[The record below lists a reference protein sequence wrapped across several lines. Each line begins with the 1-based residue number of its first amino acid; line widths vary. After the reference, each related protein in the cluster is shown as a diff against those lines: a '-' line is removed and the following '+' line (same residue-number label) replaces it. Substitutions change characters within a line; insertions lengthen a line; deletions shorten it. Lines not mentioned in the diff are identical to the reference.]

1 MAIGLAIGAPGGI
14 LLGLWLGRSPRVA
27 SLLYPFVVVL
37 NSVPVVAL
45 APLLIMWFGLG
56 MEPKVALVALVSF
69 LLLFFNTFAGAQAV
83 DRDLIESLALMGA
96 NRREQ
101 FRMAIAPA
109 CLTWIFAGLKN
120 ALPYALI
127 AATIGE
133 MMVARAGLGFP
144 DHLGLGDLR
153 HDGTLRRAGRADAA
167 GRCHQYACR
176 ALGSLVLALA
186 TRGGDAAMI
195 WLGRAAIL
203 LGFLA
208 AWQLASGRLI
218 PKMFVSDPVSIGMTI
233 AQWIQDGSLWNHVA
247 TSLITLLIGY
257 VLGAA
262 IGIAAGFLLGL
273 MRFADRTLAPFIAA
287 FYGLPKV
294 ALLPL
299 FVIFLGIGIES
310 KVALVA
316 VVVAFLLFYNTRDG
330 VRDIDPDL
338 IDSLRLLG
346 ATQFE
351 ILRKVLFP
359 AALPWIYT
367 GLRVAVGYALTTT
380 VVGEVLSSN
389 RGIGYLIESSAGR
402 FNSAGVFAAVVVLV
416 VLSLIITATLS
427 RMELSSSR
435 WRM

>member
-1 MAIGLAIGAPGGI
+1 
-14 LLGLWLGRSPRVA
+14 
-27 SLLYPFVVVL
+27 
-37 NSVPVVAL
+37 
-45 APLLIMWFGLG
+45 
-56 MEPKVALVALVSF
+56 
-69 LLLFFNTFAGAQAV
+69 
-83 DRDLIESLALMGA
+83 
-96 NRREQ
+96 
-101 FRMAIAPA
+101 
-109 CLTWIFAGLKN
+109 
-120 ALPYALI
+120 
-127 AATIGE
+127 
-133 MMVARAGLGFP
+133 
-144 DHLGLGDLR
+144 
-153 HDGTLRRAGRADAA
+153 
-167 GRCHQYACR
+167 
-176 ALGSLVLALA
+176 
-186 TRGGDAAMI
+186 MI

-203 LGFLA
+203 LAFLV
-208 AWQLASGRLI
+208 AWQLGSGTLI
-218 PKMFVSDPVSIGMTI
+218 PKMFVSDPISIGTTI
-233 AQWIQDGSLWNHVA
+233 VQWIEDGSLWNHLA
-247 TSLITLLIGY
+247 TSLVTLLIGY

-262 IGIAAGFLLGL
+262 IGIVAGFLLGL
-273 MRFADRTLAPFIAA
+273 IRFADRTLAPFIAA

-346 ATQFE
+346 ATQLE

>member
-1 MAIGLAIGAPGGI
+1 
-14 LLGLWLGRSPRVA
+14 
-27 SLLYPFVVVL
+27 
-37 NSVPVVAL
+37 
-45 APLLIMWFGLG
+45 
-56 MEPKVALVALVSF
+56 
-69 LLLFFNTFAGAQAV
+69 
-83 DRDLIESLALMGA
+83 
-96 NRREQ
+96 
-101 FRMAIAPA
+101 
-109 CLTWIFAGLKN
+109 
-120 ALPYALI
+120 
-127 AATIGE
+127 
-133 MMVARAGLGFP
+133 
-144 DHLGLGDLR
+144 
-153 HDGTLRRAGRADAA
+153 
-167 GRCHQYACR
+167 
-176 ALGSLVLALA
+176 
-186 TRGGDAAMI
+186 
-195 WLGRAAIL
+195 
-203 LGFLA
+203 
-208 AWQLASGRLI
+208 
-218 PKMFVSDPVSIGMTI
+218 MFVSDPISIGTTI
-233 AQWIQDGSLWNHVA
+233 AHWIEDGSLWNHLA
-247 TSLITLLIGY
+247 TSLVTLLIGY
-257 VLGAA
+257 ALGAA
-262 IGIAAGFLLGL
+262 IGIVAGFLLGL
-273 MRFADRTLAPFIAA
+273 MRFTDRTLAPFIAA

-346 ATQFE
+346 ATQLE

>member
-1 MAIGLAIGAPGGI
+1 
-14 LLGLWLGRSPRVA
+14 
-27 SLLYPFVVVL
+27 
-37 NSVPVVAL
+37 
-45 APLLIMWFGLG
+45 
-56 MEPKVALVALVSF
+56 
-69 LLLFFNTFAGAQAV
+69 
-83 DRDLIESLALMGA
+83 
-96 NRREQ
+96 
-101 FRMAIAPA
+101 
-109 CLTWIFAGLKN
+109 
-120 ALPYALI
+120 
-127 AATIGE
+127 
-133 MMVARAGLGFP
+133 
-144 DHLGLGDLR
+144 
-153 HDGTLRRAGRADAA
+153 
-167 GRCHQYACR
+167 
-176 ALGSLVLALA
+176 
-186 TRGGDAAMI
+186 MI

-203 LGFLA
+203 LAFLV
-208 AWQLASGRLI
+208 AWQLASGTLI
-218 PKMFVSDPVSIGMTI
+218 PKMFVSDPISIGTTI
-233 AQWIQDGSLWNHVA
+233 AQWVADGSLWNHLA
-247 TSLITLLIGY
+247 TSLVTLLIGY
-257 VLGAA
+257 LLGAA
-262 IGIAAGFLLGL
+262 IGIVAGFLLGL

-338 IDSLRLLG
+338 IDSLRMLG
-346 ATQFE
+346 ATQLE

>member
-1 MAIGLAIGAPGGI
+1 
-14 LLGLWLGRSPRVA
+14 
-27 SLLYPFVVVL
+27 
-37 NSVPVVAL
+37 
-45 APLLIMWFGLG
+45 
-56 MEPKVALVALVSF
+56 
-69 LLLFFNTFAGAQAV
+69 
-83 DRDLIESLALMGA
+83 
-96 NRREQ
+96 
-101 FRMAIAPA
+101 
-109 CLTWIFAGLKN
+109 
-120 ALPYALI
+120 
-127 AATIGE
+127 
-133 MMVARAGLGFP
+133 
-144 DHLGLGDLR
+144 
-153 HDGTLRRAGRADAA
+153 
-167 GRCHQYACR
+167 
-176 ALGSLVLALA
+176 
-186 TRGGDAAMI
+186 MI

-402 FNSAGVFAAVVVLV
+402 FNSAGVFGAVVVLV

>member
-1 MAIGLAIGAPGGI
+1 
-14 LLGLWLGRSPRVA
+14 
-27 SLLYPFVVVL
+27 
-37 NSVPVVAL
+37 
-45 APLLIMWFGLG
+45 
-56 MEPKVALVALVSF
+56 
-69 LLLFFNTFAGAQAV
+69 
-83 DRDLIESLALMGA
+83 
-96 NRREQ
+96 
-101 FRMAIAPA
+101 
-109 CLTWIFAGLKN
+109 
-120 ALPYALI
+120 
-127 AATIGE
+127 
-133 MMVARAGLGFP
+133 
-144 DHLGLGDLR
+144 
-153 HDGTLRRAGRADAA
+153 
-167 GRCHQYACR
+167 
-176 ALGSLVLALA
+176 
-186 TRGGDAAMI
+186 MI

-218 PKMFVSDPVSIGMTI
+218 PKMFVSDPVSIGTTI
-233 AQWIQDGSLWNHVA
+233 AQWIQDGSLWNHVT

-257 VLGAA
+257 VLGAT

-287 FYGLPKV
+287 LYGLPKV

-346 ATQFE
+346 ATQLE

>member
-1 MAIGLAIGAPGGI
+1 
-14 LLGLWLGRSPRVA
+14 
-27 SLLYPFVVVL
+27 
-37 NSVPVVAL
+37 
-45 APLLIMWFGLG
+45 
-56 MEPKVALVALVSF
+56 
-69 LLLFFNTFAGAQAV
+69 
-83 DRDLIESLALMGA
+83 
-96 NRREQ
+96 
-101 FRMAIAPA
+101 
-109 CLTWIFAGLKN
+109 
-120 ALPYALI
+120 
-127 AATIGE
+127 
-133 MMVARAGLGFP
+133 
-144 DHLGLGDLR
+144 
-153 HDGTLRRAGRADAA
+153 
-167 GRCHQYACR
+167 
-176 ALGSLVLALA
+176 
-186 TRGGDAAMI
+186 MI

-218 PKMFVSDPVSIGMTI
+218 PKMFVSDPVSIGTTI
-233 AQWIQDGSLWNHVA
+233 AQWIQDGSLWNHVT

-257 VLGAA
+257 VLGAT

-287 FYGLPKV
+287 LYGLPKV

-346 ATQFE
+346 ATQLE
-351 ILRKVLFP
+351 TLRKVMLP

>member
-1 MAIGLAIGAPGGI
+1 
-14 LLGLWLGRSPRVA
+14 
-27 SLLYPFVVVL
+27 
-37 NSVPVVAL
+37 
-45 APLLIMWFGLG
+45 
-56 MEPKVALVALVSF
+56 
-69 LLLFFNTFAGAQAV
+69 
-83 DRDLIESLALMGA
+83 
-96 NRREQ
+96 
-101 FRMAIAPA
+101 
-109 CLTWIFAGLKN
+109 
-120 ALPYALI
+120 
-127 AATIGE
+127 
-133 MMVARAGLGFP
+133 
-144 DHLGLGDLR
+144 
-153 HDGTLRRAGRADAA
+153 
-167 GRCHQYACR
+167 
-176 ALGSLVLALA
+176 
-186 TRGGDAAMI
+186 MI
-195 WLGRAAIL
+195 WLGRGAIL
-203 LGFLA
+203 LAFLV
-208 AWQLASGRLI
+208 AWQLASGTLI
-218 PKMFVSDPVSIGMTI
+218 PKMFVSDPISIGTTI
-233 AQWIQDGSLWNHVA
+233 VQWVADGSLWNHLT

-257 VLGAA
+257 VLGGA
-262 IGIAAGFLLGL
+262 IGIVAGFLLGL
-273 MRFADRTLAPFIAA
+273 MRFTDRTLAPFIAA

-346 ATQFE
+346 ATQLE

>member
-1 MAIGLAIGAPGGI
+1 
-14 LLGLWLGRSPRVA
+14 
-27 SLLYPFVVVL
+27 
-37 NSVPVVAL
+37 
-45 APLLIMWFGLG
+45 
-56 MEPKVALVALVSF
+56 
-69 LLLFFNTFAGAQAV
+69 
-83 DRDLIESLALMGA
+83 
-96 NRREQ
+96 
-101 FRMAIAPA
+101 
-109 CLTWIFAGLKN
+109 
-120 ALPYALI
+120 
-127 AATIGE
+127 
-133 MMVARAGLGFP
+133 
-144 DHLGLGDLR
+144 
-153 HDGTLRRAGRADAA
+153 
-167 GRCHQYACR
+167 
-176 ALGSLVLALA
+176 
-186 TRGGDAAMI
+186 MI

-203 LGFLA
+203 LAFLV
-208 AWQLASGRLI
+208 AWQLASGTLI
-218 PKMFVSDPVSIGMTI
+218 PKMFVSDPISIGTTI
-233 AQWIQDGSLWNHVA
+233 AHWIEDGSLWNHLA
-247 TSLITLLIGY
+247 TSLVTLLIGY

-262 IGIAAGFLLGL
+262 IGIVAGFLLGL
-273 MRFADRTLAPFIAA
+273 LRFTDRTLAPFIAA

-346 ATQFE
+346 ATQLE
-351 ILRKVLFP
+351 ILRKVMFP

-416 VLSLIITATLS
+416 VLSLVITATLS

>member
-1 MAIGLAIGAPGGI
+1 
-14 LLGLWLGRSPRVA
+14 
-27 SLLYPFVVVL
+27 
-37 NSVPVVAL
+37 
-45 APLLIMWFGLG
+45 
-56 MEPKVALVALVSF
+56 
-69 LLLFFNTFAGAQAV
+69 
-83 DRDLIESLALMGA
+83 
-96 NRREQ
+96 
-101 FRMAIAPA
+101 
-109 CLTWIFAGLKN
+109 
-120 ALPYALI
+120 
-127 AATIGE
+127 
-133 MMVARAGLGFP
+133 
-144 DHLGLGDLR
+144 
-153 HDGTLRRAGRADAA
+153 
-167 GRCHQYACR
+167 
-176 ALGSLVLALA
+176 
-186 TRGGDAAMI
+186 MI
-195 WLGRAAIL
+195 WLGRLAIL
-203 LGFLA
+203 LAFLV
-208 AWQLASGRLI
+208 AWQLASGTLI
-218 PKMFVSDPVSIGMTI
+218 PKMFVSDPISIGTTI
-233 AQWIQDGSLWNHVA
+233 VQWIADGSLWNHLA
-247 TSLITLLIGY
+247 TSLVTLLIGY

-262 IGIAAGFLLGL
+262 IGIVAGFLLGL
-273 MRFADRTLAPFIAA
+273 MRFTDRTLAPFIAA

-346 ATQFE
+346 ATQLE

>member
-1 MAIGLAIGAPGGI
+1 
-14 LLGLWLGRSPRVA
+14 
-27 SLLYPFVVVL
+27 
-37 NSVPVVAL
+37 
-45 APLLIMWFGLG
+45 
-56 MEPKVALVALVSF
+56 
-69 LLLFFNTFAGAQAV
+69 
-83 DRDLIESLALMGA
+83 
-96 NRREQ
+96 
-101 FRMAIAPA
+101 
-109 CLTWIFAGLKN
+109 
-120 ALPYALI
+120 
-127 AATIGE
+127 
-133 MMVARAGLGFP
+133 
-144 DHLGLGDLR
+144 
-153 HDGTLRRAGRADAA
+153 
-167 GRCHQYACR
+167 
-176 ALGSLVLALA
+176 
-186 TRGGDAAMI
+186 MI

-203 LGFLA
+203 LAFLV
-208 AWQLASGRLI
+208 AWQLASGPLI

-233 AQWIQDGSLWNHVA
+233 VQWIEDGSLWNHLA
-247 TSLITLLIGY
+247 TSLVTLLIGY

-262 IGIAAGFLLGL
+262 IGIVAGFLLGL

-346 ATQFE
+346 ATQLE

>member
-1 MAIGLAIGAPGGI
+1 
-14 LLGLWLGRSPRVA
+14 
-27 SLLYPFVVVL
+27 
-37 NSVPVVAL
+37 
-45 APLLIMWFGLG
+45 
-56 MEPKVALVALVSF
+56 
-69 LLLFFNTFAGAQAV
+69 
-83 DRDLIESLALMGA
+83 
-96 NRREQ
+96 
-101 FRMAIAPA
+101 
-109 CLTWIFAGLKN
+109 
-120 ALPYALI
+120 
-127 AATIGE
+127 
-133 MMVARAGLGFP
+133 
-144 DHLGLGDLR
+144 
-153 HDGTLRRAGRADAA
+153 
-167 GRCHQYACR
+167 
-176 ALGSLVLALA
+176 
-186 TRGGDAAMI
+186 MI

-203 LGFLA
+203 LAFLV
-208 AWQLASGRLI
+208 AWQLASGTLI
-218 PKMFVSDPVSIGMTI
+218 PKMFVSDPISIGTTI
-233 AQWIQDGSLWNHVA
+233 VQWIEDGSLWNHLA
-247 TSLITLLIGY
+247 TSLVTLLIGY

-262 IGIAAGFLLGL
+262 IGIVAGFLLGL
-273 MRFADRTLAPFIAA
+273 IRFADRTLAPFIAA

-338 IDSLRLLG
+338 IGSLRLLG
-346 ATQFE
+346 ATQLE

>member
-1 MAIGLAIGAPGGI
+1 
-14 LLGLWLGRSPRVA
+14 
-27 SLLYPFVVVL
+27 
-37 NSVPVVAL
+37 
-45 APLLIMWFGLG
+45 
-56 MEPKVALVALVSF
+56 
-69 LLLFFNTFAGAQAV
+69 
-83 DRDLIESLALMGA
+83 
-96 NRREQ
+96 
-101 FRMAIAPA
+101 
-109 CLTWIFAGLKN
+109 
-120 ALPYALI
+120 
-127 AATIGE
+127 
-133 MMVARAGLGFP
+133 
-144 DHLGLGDLR
+144 
-153 HDGTLRRAGRADAA
+153 
-167 GRCHQYACR
+167 
-176 ALGSLVLALA
+176 
-186 TRGGDAAMI
+186 MI

-203 LGFLA
+203 LAFLV
-208 AWQLASGRLI
+208 AWQLASGTLI
-218 PKMFVSDPVSIGMTI
+218 PKMFVSDPISIGTTI
-233 AQWIQDGSLWNHVA
+233 AHWIADGSLWNHLA
-247 TSLITLLIGY
+247 TSLVTLLIGY

-262 IGIAAGFLLGL
+262 IGIVAGFLLGL
-273 MRFADRTLAPFIAA
+273 MRFTDRTLAPFIAA

-346 ATQFE
+346 ATQLE

-435 WRM
+435 WRV

>member
-1 MAIGLAIGAPGGI
+1 
-14 LLGLWLGRSPRVA
+14 
-27 SLLYPFVVVL
+27 
-37 NSVPVVAL
+37 
-45 APLLIMWFGLG
+45 
-56 MEPKVALVALVSF
+56 
-69 LLLFFNTFAGAQAV
+69 
-83 DRDLIESLALMGA
+83 
-96 NRREQ
+96 
-101 FRMAIAPA
+101 
-109 CLTWIFAGLKN
+109 
-120 ALPYALI
+120 
-127 AATIGE
+127 
-133 MMVARAGLGFP
+133 
-144 DHLGLGDLR
+144 
-153 HDGTLRRAGRADAA
+153 
-167 GRCHQYACR
+167 
-176 ALGSLVLALA
+176 
-186 TRGGDAAMI
+186 MI

-208 AWQLASGRLI
+208 AWQLASGRLV
-218 PKMFVSDPVSIGMTI
+218 PKMFVSDPISIGTTI

-257 VLGAA
+257 VLGAT

-346 ATQFE
+346 ATQLE

-427 RMELSSSR
+427 RMELSSLR
-435 WRM
+435 WRV

>member
-1 MAIGLAIGAPGGI
+1 
-14 LLGLWLGRSPRVA
+14 
-27 SLLYPFVVVL
+27 
-37 NSVPVVAL
+37 
-45 APLLIMWFGLG
+45 
-56 MEPKVALVALVSF
+56 
-69 LLLFFNTFAGAQAV
+69 
-83 DRDLIESLALMGA
+83 
-96 NRREQ
+96 
-101 FRMAIAPA
+101 
-109 CLTWIFAGLKN
+109 
-120 ALPYALI
+120 
-127 AATIGE
+127 
-133 MMVARAGLGFP
+133 
-144 DHLGLGDLR
+144 
-153 HDGTLRRAGRADAA
+153 
-167 GRCHQYACR
+167 
-176 ALGSLVLALA
+176 
-186 TRGGDAAMI
+186 MI

-203 LGFLA
+203 LAFLV
-208 AWQLASGRLI
+208 AWQLASGTLI
-218 PKMFVSDPVSIGMTI
+218 PKMFVSDPISIGTTI
-233 AQWIQDGSLWNHVA
+233 VQWIEDGSLWNHLA
-247 TSLITLLIGY
+247 TSLVTLLIGY

-262 IGIAAGFLLGL
+262 IGIVAGFLLGL
-273 MRFADRTLAPFIAA
+273 IRFADRTLAPFIAA

-330 VRDIDPDL
+330 VRNIDPDL

-346 ATQFE
+346 ATQLE

>member
-1 MAIGLAIGAPGGI
+1 
-14 LLGLWLGRSPRVA
+14 
-27 SLLYPFVVVL
+27 
-37 NSVPVVAL
+37 
-45 APLLIMWFGLG
+45 
-56 MEPKVALVALVSF
+56 
-69 LLLFFNTFAGAQAV
+69 
-83 DRDLIESLALMGA
+83 
-96 NRREQ
+96 
-101 FRMAIAPA
+101 
-109 CLTWIFAGLKN
+109 
-120 ALPYALI
+120 
-127 AATIGE
+127 
-133 MMVARAGLGFP
+133 
-144 DHLGLGDLR
+144 
-153 HDGTLRRAGRADAA
+153 
-167 GRCHQYACR
+167 
-176 ALGSLVLALA
+176 
-186 TRGGDAAMI
+186 MI
-195 WLGRAAIL
+195 WLGRTAIL
-203 LGFLA
+203 LAFLI
-208 AWQLASGRLI
+208 AWQLASGTLI
-218 PKMFVSDPVSIGMTI
+218 PKMFVSDPVSIGTI
-233 AQWIQDGSLWNHVA
+233 IVQWIQDGSLWNHLA

-330 VRDIDPDL
+330 VRDIDPGL
-338 IDSLRLLG
+338 IDSLHLLG
-346 ATQFE
+346 ATQTE
-351 ILRKVLFP
+351 ILRKVMLP

>member
-1 MAIGLAIGAPGGI
+1 
-14 LLGLWLGRSPRVA
+14 
-27 SLLYPFVVVL
+27 
-37 NSVPVVAL
+37 
-45 APLLIMWFGLG
+45 
-56 MEPKVALVALVSF
+56 
-69 LLLFFNTFAGAQAV
+69 
-83 DRDLIESLALMGA
+83 
-96 NRREQ
+96 
-101 FRMAIAPA
+101 
-109 CLTWIFAGLKN
+109 
-120 ALPYALI
+120 
-127 AATIGE
+127 
-133 MMVARAGLGFP
+133 
-144 DHLGLGDLR
+144 
-153 HDGTLRRAGRADAA
+153 
-167 GRCHQYACR
+167 
-176 ALGSLVLALA
+176 
-186 TRGGDAAMI
+186 MI

-203 LGFLA
+203 LAFLI
-208 AWQLASGRLI
+208 AWQLASGPLI
-218 PKMFVSDPVSIGMTI
+218 PKMFVSDPISIGTTI
-233 AQWIQDGSLWNHVA
+233 AQWVTDGSLWNHLA
-247 TSLITLLIGY
+247 TSLVTLLIGY

-262 IGIAAGFLLGL
+262 IGIVAGFLLGL

-346 ATQFE
+346 ATQLE

>member
-1 MAIGLAIGAPGGI
+1 
-14 LLGLWLGRSPRVA
+14 
-27 SLLYPFVVVL
+27 
-37 NSVPVVAL
+37 
-45 APLLIMWFGLG
+45 
-56 MEPKVALVALVSF
+56 
-69 LLLFFNTFAGAQAV
+69 
-83 DRDLIESLALMGA
+83 
-96 NRREQ
+96 
-101 FRMAIAPA
+101 
-109 CLTWIFAGLKN
+109 
-120 ALPYALI
+120 
-127 AATIGE
+127 
-133 MMVARAGLGFP
+133 
-144 DHLGLGDLR
+144 
-153 HDGTLRRAGRADAA
+153 
-167 GRCHQYACR
+167 
-176 ALGSLVLALA
+176 
-186 TRGGDAAMI
+186 MI

-203 LGFLA
+203 LAFLV
-208 AWQLASGRLI
+208 AWQLASGTLI
-218 PKMFVSDPVSIGMTI
+218 LKMFVSDPISIGTTI
-233 AQWIQDGSLWNHVA
+233 AHWIEDGSLWNHLA
-247 TSLITLLIGY
+247 TSLVTLLIGY
-257 VLGAA
+257 ALGAA
-262 IGIAAGFLLGL
+262 IGIVAGFLLGL
-273 MRFADRTLAPFIAA
+273 MRFTDRTLAPFIAA

-346 ATQFE
+346 ATQLE

>member
-1 MAIGLAIGAPGGI
+1 
-14 LLGLWLGRSPRVA
+14 
-27 SLLYPFVVVL
+27 
-37 NSVPVVAL
+37 
-45 APLLIMWFGLG
+45 
-56 MEPKVALVALVSF
+56 
-69 LLLFFNTFAGAQAV
+69 
-83 DRDLIESLALMGA
+83 
-96 NRREQ
+96 
-101 FRMAIAPA
+101 
-109 CLTWIFAGLKN
+109 
-120 ALPYALI
+120 
-127 AATIGE
+127 
-133 MMVARAGLGFP
+133 
-144 DHLGLGDLR
+144 
-153 HDGTLRRAGRADAA
+153 
-167 GRCHQYACR
+167 
-176 ALGSLVLALA
+176 
-186 TRGGDAAMI
+186 MI

-203 LGFLA
+203 LAFLV
-208 AWQLASGRLI
+208 AWQLASGTLI
-218 PKMFVSDPVSIGMTI
+218 PKMFVSDPISIGTTI
-233 AQWIQDGSLWNHVA
+233 AHWIEDGSLWNHLA
-247 TSLITLLIGY
+247 TSLVTLLIGY
-257 VLGAA
+257 ALGAA
-262 IGIAAGFLLGL
+262 IGIVAGFLLGL
-273 MRFADRTLAPFIAA
+273 MRFTDRTLAPFIAA

-346 ATQFE
+346 ATQLE

>member
-1 MAIGLAIGAPGGI
+1 
-14 LLGLWLGRSPRVA
+14 
-27 SLLYPFVVVL
+27 
-37 NSVPVVAL
+37 
-45 APLLIMWFGLG
+45 
-56 MEPKVALVALVSF
+56 
-69 LLLFFNTFAGAQAV
+69 
-83 DRDLIESLALMGA
+83 
-96 NRREQ
+96 
-101 FRMAIAPA
+101 
-109 CLTWIFAGLKN
+109 
-120 ALPYALI
+120 
-127 AATIGE
+127 
-133 MMVARAGLGFP
+133 
-144 DHLGLGDLR
+144 
-153 HDGTLRRAGRADAA
+153 
-167 GRCHQYACR
+167 
-176 ALGSLVLALA
+176 
-186 TRGGDAAMI
+186 MI

-203 LGFLA
+203 LAFLV
-208 AWQLASGRLI
+208 AWQLASGTLI
-218 PKMFVSDPVSIGMTI
+218 PKMFVSDPISIGTTI
-233 AQWIQDGSLWNHVA
+233 VQWIEDGSLWNHLA
-247 TSLITLLIGY
+247 TSLVTLLIGY

-262 IGIAAGFLLGL
+262 IGIVAGFLLGL
-273 MRFADRTLAPFIAA
+273 IRFADRTLAPFIAA

-346 ATQFE
+346 ATQLE

>member
-1 MAIGLAIGAPGGI
+1 
-14 LLGLWLGRSPRVA
+14 
-27 SLLYPFVVVL
+27 
-37 NSVPVVAL
+37 
-45 APLLIMWFGLG
+45 
-56 MEPKVALVALVSF
+56 
-69 LLLFFNTFAGAQAV
+69 
-83 DRDLIESLALMGA
+83 
-96 NRREQ
+96 
-101 FRMAIAPA
+101 
-109 CLTWIFAGLKN
+109 
-120 ALPYALI
+120 
-127 AATIGE
+127 
-133 MMVARAGLGFP
+133 
-144 DHLGLGDLR
+144 
-153 HDGTLRRAGRADAA
+153 
-167 GRCHQYACR
+167 
-176 ALGSLVLALA
+176 
-186 TRGGDAAMI
+186 MI

-218 PKMFVSDPVSIGMTI
+218 PKMFVSDPVSIGTTI
-233 AQWIQDGSLWNHVA
+233 AQWIQDGSLWNHVT

-257 VLGAA
+257 VLGAT

-287 FYGLPKV
+287 LYGLPKV

-346 ATQFE
+346 ATQLE

-389 RGIGYLIESSAGR
+389 RGMGYLIESSAGR

>member
-1 MAIGLAIGAPGGI
+1 
-14 LLGLWLGRSPRVA
+14 V
-27 SLLYPFVVVL
+27 
-37 NSVPVVAL
+37 
-45 APLLIMWFGLG
+45 
-56 MEPKVALVALVSF
+56 
-69 LLLFFNTFAGAQAV
+69 
-83 DRDLIESLALMGA
+83 
-96 NRREQ
+96 
-101 FRMAIAPA
+101 
-109 CLTWIFAGLKN
+109 
-120 ALPYALI
+120 
-127 AATIGE
+127 
-133 MMVARAGLGFP
+133 
-144 DHLGLGDLR
+144 
-153 HDGTLRRAGRADAA
+153 
-167 GRCHQYACR
+167 
-176 ALGSLVLALA
+176 LGSLGLALA
-186 TRGGDAAMI
+186 ADRGDAAMI

-218 PKMFVSDPVSIGMTI
+218 PKMFVSDPVSIGTTI
-233 AQWIQDGSLWNHVA
+233 AQWIQDGSLWNHVT

-257 VLGAA
+257 VLGAT

-287 FYGLPKV
+287 LYGLPKV

-316 VVVAFLLFYNTRDG
+316 VVVAFPLFYNTRDG

-346 ATQFE
+346 ATQLE
-351 ILRKVLFP
+351 ILHKVLFP
-359 AALPWIYT
+359 ATLPWIYT
-367 GLRVAVGYALTTT
+367 GLRIAVGYALTTT
-380 VVGEVLSSN
+380 AVGEVLSSN